1 MIAGGTSF
9 YRRAPRVLIVED
21 ELFIALLIEETVRL
35 IGCRISAIADNISK
49 ANLELCKRNFDVV
62 LLDLNIGGNY
72 STELADRVIKAK
84 IPLAFITGY
93 DYRVEPRH
101 AHVHVLQKP
110 FTPAQLNALLVQL
123 LGPSTAIADRS
134 TAHRDRFHLFQSPRY
149 ERKFAHQNE
158 RPLYPLKAGMLA
170 CQSRRLV
177 PALGQ
182 VRFTPESRHGADI
195 A

>member
-1 MIAGGTSF
+1 MIAGGSSF
-9 YRRAPRVLIVED
+9 YKRAPRVLIVED

-84 IPLAFITGY
+84 VPLAFITGY
-93 DYRVEPRH
+93 DYCVEPRH

-110 FTPAQLNALLVQL
+110 FRPAQLNALLVQL
-123 LGPSTAIADRS
+123 LGPIDGDRRS
-134 TAHRDRFHLFQSPRY
+134 V
-149 ERKFAHQNE
+149 N
-158 RPLYPLKAGMLA
+158 
-170 CQSRRLV
+170 C
-177 PALGQ
+177 
-182 VRFTPESRHGADI
+182 TP
-195 A
+195 